1 MEKEFVPFELAVK
14 LKELGFDEP
23 CLAHYIKN
31 NQYRINKGKI
41 LLHVGR
47 LDYDDIYK
55 EYVLENVPLYQQV
68 FDWLREKHNL
78 YVNIFNDPIN
88 SMNFRFYY
96 SITESGYLNYYES
109 CDDEIYFETV
119 IEARQAALNKLI
131 EIVENEQN
139 NLKFY

>member
-1 MEKEFVPFELAVK
+1 MQELFVSYEQALK
-14 LKELGFDEP
+14 LRSLGFDEE
-23 CLAHYIKN
+23 CLARYCVVTEWEKPTGEVRLQISSDCPN
-31 NQYRINKGKI
+31 NHKTLFKA
-41 LLHVGR
+41 
-47 LDYDDIYK
+47 
-55 EYVLENVPLYQQV
+55 PLYQQV
-68 FDWLREKHNL
+68 FDWFREKHNF

-131 EIVENEQN
+131 EIVENEKSN
-139 NLKFY
+139 